1 MTFPQ
6 FYDFIYHNNDF
17 IYHNNDLF
25 IIIMTLFIVGI
36 NNLKYNCISVF
47 NLLIYIIIYFKIFF
61 LLYK

>member
-25 IIIMTLFIVGI
+25 IIIMTYL
-36 NNLKYNCISVF
+36 S
-47 NLLIYIIIYFKIFF
+47 
-61 LLYK
+61 